1 VYRGNDYAKI
11 SSNALIGA
19 ALVVAGLFFAR
30 EVLIPLSVAILLSFL
45 LAMPCAW
52 LERHHFPRPVAVVS
66 VVLLAL
72 ALVASIGYLVG
83 WQFYDLAR
91 KLPQYQQTIETK
103 VHSIASQT
111 QGPIARVNRM
121 IKHTSRQLQAP
132 ATDDKAKPQQTTTP
146 NETTPIPVEVQNP
159 PETPFGLVK
168 TMAGTA
174 MKPVLSAFMILFVL
188 SFMLTWREDMR
199 DRIIRLAGT
208 ERMNLTVDTL
218 NEAADRV
225 SRYLLYQLLVN
236 LSLGVLIGTGL
247 YFIGVPSPMLWG
259 ALATLLRFVPYVG
272 VWIAASFPFLLAFA
286 IDPGWS
292 KFLWTAGLFGCAEL
306 VTANVIEPLVY
317 GSQTGVSPVALL
329 LAAIFW
335 TWLWGP
341 IGLLL
346 STPLTVFLAV
356 AGSHVRRLGFL
367 HVLLSD
373 EPVLTIEARFYQRLL
388 AGDRDEASEIV
399 DEFMEKKQSVPALF
413 EEVVLPSLLLIEE
426 DRARGRI
433 ARDREFEIFQN
444 LREMVEEMCEEHQ
457 HPHHAKDVKDVA
469 DDIDREHTFHTPSLP
484 ELAIIVPAKDS
495 ADEIVGLMLAC
506 LLRSHGVGARALSAM
521 GLTADFLDDVATTQ
535 ARVVCI
541 SAVPPT
547 RLRRARYLLKKLR
560 ARFPDTKA
568 VVGVWGLKRD
578 DSLITEKDVE
588 AAPDTFVVSL
598 SEAVTTLTAMSGVD
612 DTKGEPPPLEVAVE
626 PVKK

>member
-1 VYRGNDYAKI
+1 VYRGNDYAKV
-11 SSNALIGA
+11 SSNALFGA
-19 ALVVAGLFFAR
+19 ALVIAGLFFAR

-52 LERHHFPRPVAVVS
+52 LERHHIHRGIAVTATI
-66 VVLLAL
+66 LLAL
-72 ALVASIGYLVG
+72 CLVG
-83 WQFYDLAR
+83 ATGWLVGTQFYDLAK

-103 VHSIASQT
+103 VHSIESQT

-121 IKHTSRQLQAP
+121 LRHTSKQMQTP
-132 ATDDKAKPQQTTTP
+132 EAKQEDGTTNRDAAEPTP
-146 NETTPIPVEVQNP
+146 VPVEVQNP
-159 PETPFGLVK
+159 PATPLALVK

-174 MKPVLSAFMILFVL
+174 MKPLLSVFMILFVL
-188 SFMLTWREDMR
+188 AFMLSYREDMR

-218 NEAADRV
+218 NEAAERV
-225 SRYLLYQLLVN
+225 SRYLAYQLLVN
-236 LSLGVLIGTGL
+236 LCLGILIGTGL

-272 VWIAASFPFLLAFA
+272 VWIAAAAPLLLAFT
-286 IDPGWS
+286 IDSGWS
-292 KFLWTAGLFGCAEL
+292 KFLWTAGLYSGAEL
-306 VTANVIEPLVY
+306 VTANVIEPVLY

-341 IGLLL
+341 TGLLL

-356 AGSHVRRLGFL
+356 TGSHVRKLGFL

-373 EPVLTIEARFYQRLL
+373 EPVLTIDARFYQRLL
-388 AGDRDEASEIV
+388 ANDRDGASEII
-399 DEFMEKKQSVPALF
+399 DEYKKEDKSLEAIF
-413 EEVVLPSLLLIEE
+413 SEVLLPSLQLLEE

-433 ARDREFEIFQN
+433 ARDREFDIFQN
-444 LREMVEEMCEEHQ
+444 LREIVEELCDEHQ
-457 HPHHAKDVKDVA
+457 HLKVSEVPDERDEQHA
-469 DDIDREHTFHTPSLP
+469 FQTPVLP
-484 ELAIIVPAKDS
+484 ELVVIVPAKDA
-495 ADEIVGLMLAC
+495 ADEIVGVMLAC
-506 LLRSHGVGARALSAM
+506 LLRSHSVGARALSAM
-521 GLTADFLDDVATTQ
+521 GLTADFLDDVGATQ

-560 ARFPDTKA
+560 ARFAETK
-568 VVGVWGLKRD
+568 VVFGVWGLKRD
-578 DSLITEKDVE
+578 DTLITETEVD
-588 AAPDTFVVSL
+588 AAPDTFVTTL
-598 SEAVTTLTAMSGVD
+598 NEAVTTLIAMSGA
-612 DTKGEPPPLEVAVE
+612 GEGKTEPAPVSESVE
-626 PVKK
+626 HRVE